1 VPQDLTLASGV
12 VVPGRALQVRAVRSS
27 GAGGQNVN
35 KVSSKVELYV
45 DLSGIEGLPPG
56 ALHRLRGLVAGRLA
70 ADGRAVLRSQLTR
83 DQHRNVEDAY
93 AKLRQLIERALIPP
107 KIRRPTR
114 STAGAR
120 ERRLTGKKVRSAI
133 KRFRRGPH
141 DDD

>member
-1 VPQDLTLASGV
+1 MPQDLTLASGV

-45 DLSGIEGLPPG
+45 DLGGIEGLPPG

-70 ADGRAVLRSQLTR
+70 ADGRVVLRSQLTR

-120 ERRLTGKKVRSAI
+120 ERRLTGKKARSAI
-133 KRFRRGPH
+133 KRFRRGAH